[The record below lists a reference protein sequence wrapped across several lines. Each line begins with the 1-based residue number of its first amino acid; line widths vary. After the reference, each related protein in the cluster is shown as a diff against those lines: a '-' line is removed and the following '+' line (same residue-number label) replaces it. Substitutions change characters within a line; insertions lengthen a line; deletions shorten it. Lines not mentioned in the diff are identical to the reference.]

1 MVCEK
6 CKKIFLS
13 IYFAGEKK
21 LTKVIT
27 PDVLKAQSGAKGAA
41 VSKATEETKSEETKE
56 TSGIGGFRKV
66 TDSIAAK
73 EES

>member
-1 MVCEK
+1 M
-6 CKKIFLS
+6 
-13 IYFAGEKK
+13 
-21 LTKVIT
+21 TKVIT

-41 VSKATEETKSEETKE
+41 VSKATEETKNEETKE

-66 TDSIAAK
+66 TDSISAK

>member
-1 MVCEK
+1 MKSVRK
-6 CKKIFLS
+6 LSAWFIFE
-13 IYFAGEKK
+13 GEKK

-41 VSKATEETKSEETKE
+41 VSKATEETKNEETKE

>member
-1 MVCEK
+1 MKSVRK
-6 CKKIFLS
+6 LS
-13 IYFAGEKK
+13 AWFIFAGEKK

-41 VSKATEETKSEETKE
+41 VSKATEETKNEETKE